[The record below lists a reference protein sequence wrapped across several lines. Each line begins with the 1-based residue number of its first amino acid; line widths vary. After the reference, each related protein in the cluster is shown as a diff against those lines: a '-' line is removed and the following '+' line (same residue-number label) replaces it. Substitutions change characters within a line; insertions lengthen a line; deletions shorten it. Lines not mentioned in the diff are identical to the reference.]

1 LKNILTSLKDSIDS
15 SNKTRTLIVIVSI
28 LLMASMV
35 LGFIPVHA
43 QQATG
48 TETTH
53 GETPSTNGYIGPITN
68 ADPITGQPA
77 NYTVNPIAFLSVSPN
92 PIGVNQMLLVNMWIT
107 FPSGEGKFMNG
118 YLVTINHPDGTSGTV
133 PLQSY
138 VADGTAW
145 FDYVPTETGTYQFQL
160 SFPGEYYPAGYY
172 NNGNYSK
179 TFVAGWIYN
188 PSDYVD
194 AAKSDWENLTV
205 QQTQVA
211 SWDGL
216 EYNAGN
222 ALPSGYWSHPIEP
235 NNRNWY
241 QVAGN
246 FPFYESNIGQL
257 AATNSWHDEW
267 YGPFVP
273 AVNTAHIMWS
283 QVGALSGVIG
293 GEEGTQSNVVSPSSF
308 STPSVIYMGRCYSTV
323 TKVMQTLINGTYR
336 QQPVSVAECYDLQT
350 GKVYYDIPTA
360 DGGVTPT
367 YIMYWPGV
375 DTSVPGSEADAAAT
389 VDIGTISGSGASAR
403 LYRIAPMTGAI
414 TLNASIPNVLGALGI
429 PNFYFYNGY
438 FLSFQETSTT
448 NSVYDGVAV
457 TLAYNGYMLNWTE
470 QGSATS
476 AAFFN
481 TVANGGRLVGNVSVT
496 LPESYRTLY
505 EPNFGYGYGAYD
517 PVTGISITENRFI
530 YGGFFGSSWQA
541 TSFVNSSYPIGG
553 SATVLWNISTPNSQD
568 YMQDA
573 YRPTNGWCRDGIYAC
588 EMERGFIQARSE
600 FTGQILWNTTTESAV
615 TGQSYP
621 WGEFWM
627 YDEAAYGFGTNT
639 LLYAVGYAG
648 TYALN
653 ESTGAIVWQYND
665 PAPPF
670 ETPYTSLE
678 NGTYVNEYSVQ
689 DIRVLGTGGPDG
701 IVYVSNNEHTP
712 TLPPERGWGLMA
724 LNATT
729 GQLLWKVYGTRMSV
743 AGASDGYVMTNSN
756 YDGKVYALGKGPSA
770 ITVSVPQTAITAN
783 TPVLISGTAQDLSP
797 QQPGTALISDA
808 TMATW
813 MDYLNMQ
820 MPIGGIYSNVTV
832 TGVPITIN
840 AVDPTGK
847 LVNIGTATSNIAGTY
862 HFTWTPTTAGTWQI
876 SAVFAGSNSYGWSS
890 AETAAVVVNAPTP
903 TVTPTPTASPASQ
916 FATTTD
922 LATWII
928 VAIVVIVIAIA
939 IVGVTE

>member
-1 LKNILTSLKDSIDS
+1 
-15 SNKTRTLIVIVSI
+15 
-28 LLMASMV
+28 
-35 LGFIPVHA
+35 
-43 QQATG
+43 
-48 TETTH
+48 
-53 GETPSTNGYIGPITN
+53 
-68 ADPITGQPA
+68 
-77 NYTVNPIAFLSVSPN
+77 
-92 PIGVNQMLLVNMWIT
+92 
-107 FPSGEGKFMNG
+107 
-118 YLVTINHPDGTSGTV
+118 
-133 PLQSY
+133 
-138 VADGTAW
+138 
-145 FDYVPTETGTYQFQL
+145 
-160 SFPGEYYPAGYY
+160 
-172 NNGNYSK
+172 
-179 TFVAGWIYN
+179 
-188 PSDYVD
+188 
-194 AAKSDWENLTV
+194 
-205 QQTQVA
+205 
-211 SWDGL
+211 
-216 EYNAGN
+216 
-222 ALPSGYWSHPIEP
+222 
-235 NNRNWY
+235 
-241 QVAGN
+241 
-246 FPFYESNIGQL
+246 
-257 AATNSWHDEW
+257 
-267 YGPFVP
+267 
-273 AVNTAHIMWS
+273 
-283 QVGALSGVIG
+283 
-293 GEEGTQSNVVSPSSF
+293 
-308 STPSVIYMGRCYSTV
+308 
-323 TKVMQTLINGTYR
+323 
-336 QQPVSVAECYDLQT
+336 
-350 GKVYYDIPTA
+350 
-360 DGGVTPT
+360 
-367 YIMYWPGV
+367 
-375 DTSVPGSEADAAAT
+375 
-389 VDIGTISGSGASAR
+389 
-403 LYRIAPMTGAI
+403 
-414 TLNASIPNVLGALGI
+414 
-429 PNFYFYNGY
+429 
-438 FLSFQETSTT
+438 
-448 NSVYDGVAV
+448 
-457 TLAYNGYMLNWTE
+457 
-470 QGSATS
+470 
-476 AAFFN
+476 
-481 TVANGGRLVGNVSVT
+481 
-496 LPESYRTLY
+496 
-505 EPNFGYGYGAYD
+505 
-517 PVTGISITENRFI
+517 
-530 YGGFFGSSWQA
+530 
-541 TSFVNSSYPIGG
+541 
-553 SATVLWNISTPNSQD
+553 
-568 YMQDA
+568 
-573 YRPTNGWCRDGIYAC
+573 
-588 EMERGFIQARSE
+588 
-600 FTGQILWNTTTESAV
+600 
-615 TGQSYP
+615 
-621 WGEFWM
+621 M

-939 IVGVTE
+939 IVGVMLLRKHP